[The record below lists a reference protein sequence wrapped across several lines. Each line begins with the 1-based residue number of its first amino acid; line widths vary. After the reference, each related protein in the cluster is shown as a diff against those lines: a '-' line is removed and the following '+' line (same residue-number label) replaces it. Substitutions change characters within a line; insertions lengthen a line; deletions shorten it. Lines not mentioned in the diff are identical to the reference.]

1 LPEQDTNQDAE
12 SETSEQTARSWPALD
27 IHPVSELLQAALI
40 DYDAT
45 AVDERTRDGWRVF
58 FISAIERDRA
68 FAALRTEFPDITFQ
82 SIDVPDENW
91 AARSQA
97 NLRAVRVGRI
107 VVAPPWDL
115 PAGPP
120 LDVAGGALALR
131 QAQGHPEPSRGMSD
145 SRRTESGT
153 RPAEEDL
160 VIVIEPSMGFG
171 TGHHATT
178 RLCLAALQRLDLKKR
193 SVVDV
198 GTGSGVLAIAASLLG
213 SSEVTGIDD
222 DGDAIASARTNVE
235 LNARADVTLVVG
247 DLRSTRLPP
256 ADIVVANLTGGLLV
270 SAAMILQ
277 SLTTRGGRLVLSGLM
292 TTEEQD
298 VLSVFA
304 GWIVEHRGV
313 EDEWVSLT
321 LRGPQS

>member
-1 LPEQDTNQDAE
+1 
-12 SETSEQTARSWPALD
+12 
-27 IHPVSELLQAALI
+27 VSELLQAALV

-97 NLRAVRVGRI
+97 SLRAVRVGRI
-107 VVAPPWDL
+107 VVAPPWDVT
-115 PAGPP
+115 AGP
-120 LDVAGGALALR
+120 
-131 QAQGHPEPSRGMSD
+131 RG
-145 SRRTESGT
+145 RT
-153 RPAEEDL
+153 RPTEEDL
-160 VIVIEPSMGFG
+160 VIIIEPSMGFG

-178 RLCLAALQRLDLKKR
+178 RLCLAALQHLDLKER
-193 SVVDV
+193 SVLDV

-213 SSEVTGIDD
+213 SNDVTGIDD

-235 LNARADVTLVVG
+235 LNARIDVTLVVG
-247 DLRSTRLPP
+247 DLRSTRFPP

-270 SAAMILQ
+270 SAATILQ
-277 SLTTRGGRLVLSGLM
+277 ALTTHGGRLVLSGLM